1 MDQSWTHSNAE
12 STLMQNRCRT
22 FKPSL
27 RAAFFAIMIRNL
39 ILLTLLFALGSC
51 SLQFDSQYGIR
62 FEPAKIEA
70 DASRAQPRSADEWA
84 SSAPTYSAPET
95 APDAWSTPNES
106 FIEMDFLASESQAE
120 PLPAIESWTES
131 VVAEQV
137 VNVESEHARVAAAPW
152 PKKKPERSMTVAWIL
167 WAIPA
172 VLVLFAAGGLL
183 LNFGAH
189 WYYLGYHRKGMAKTI
204 IWAITL
210 AVFSVVVFLT
220 GVLGMNLLASLV
232 ALFLLVPLA
241 VIQIIGLVKDFFA
254 LQKIANKMARSRN
267 QRIV

>member
-1 MDQSWTHSNAE
+1 MIH
-12 STLMQNRCRT
+12 RCRT

-27 RAAFFAIMIRNL
+27 GAAFFFALMLRNL
-39 ILLTLLFALGSC
+39 LLLTSTFSLGAC

-70 DASRAQPRSADEWA
+70 DASRAQHHLAEDWTSPSLA
-84 SSAPTYSAPET
+84 YSAPET
-95 APDAWSTPNES
+95 APDAWSAPA
-106 FIEMDFLASESQAE
+106 EMIAEANYFASEEQDAG
-120 PLPAIESWTES
+120 LPALESRTES
-131 VVAEQV
+131 EATDHVLT
-137 VNVESEHARVAAAPW
+137 VESAQTTAEAAATW
-152 PKKKPERSMTVAWIL
+152 PKKKPERNMTVAWVL

-172 VLVLFAAGGLL
+172 ILVLFAAGGLL

-204 IWAITL
+204 VWAITL
-210 AVFSVVVFLT
+210 AVLSVVVFLSSA
-220 GVLGMNLLASLV
+220 LGMNLLA
-232 ALFLLVPLA
+232 ALIALILLVPLG

-254 LQKIANKMARSRN
+254 LQKIANKKARGRK